1 MNIGINGF
9 GRVGKHICKA
19 ILESNSDLNIIQIN
33 DITDTKT
40 LAHLFKYD
48 SCYGVFPGEISY
60 DENSITI
67 NNKKISI
74 STERDP
80 SKIVW
85 NEKIDTIIESTG
97 FFTDATK
104 ASLHIRDNVK
114 RVIIT
119 APSKGVDITII
130 MGINEK
136 DFDPYKHKTISNA
149 SCTTNSLAPAVK
161 VLNDNYQIEKGFMTT
176 VHAYTNDQ
184 KILDAPHDDLRRARA
199 GAINIIPTT
208 TGAAKAVSLV
218 IPEMEGRITG
228 IALRVPTPVVS
239 ITDFV
244 CLVKKQTTKED
255 VNNAFLEASQKS
267 LKGILGFTMEPIVSS
282 DVKGSPF
289 SGIIDGLSTMVL
301 DGNFIK
307 IFSWYDNEWA
317 FSVRIADLCKYISER
332 TN

>member
-19 ILESNSDLNIIQIN
+19 ILESNSNLNIIQIN

-48 SCYGVFPGEISY
+48 SCYGVFPGEISH

-67 NNKKISI
+67 NNKKIII

-80 SKIVW
+80 SKIPW
-85 NEKIDTIIESTG
+85 NNSIDTVIESTG
-97 FFTDATK
+97 FFTDAAK
-104 ASLHIRDNVK
+104 ASMHIRDSVK

-136 DFDPYKHKTISNA
+136 DFDPIKHKTISNA

-161 VLNDNYQIEKGFMTT
+161 VLNDNFQIEKGFMTT

-184 KILDAPHDDLRRARA
+184 KILDSPHDDLRRARA

-218 IPEMEGRITG
+218 IPEMDGRITG

-244 CLVKKQTTKED
+244 CLVKKQTTKEE

-282 DVKGSPF
+282 DIKGSTF

-332 TN
+332 SN

>member
-19 ILESNSDLNIIQIN
+19 IL
-33 DITDTKT
+33 
-40 LAHLFKYD
+40 FKYD
-48 SCYGVFPGEISY
+48 SCYGVFPGEIEY

-67 NNKKISI
+67 NKKKINI

-80 SKIVW
+80 SKIEW

-104 ASLHIRDNVK
+104 ASLHIRNNVK

-136 DFDPYKHKTISNA
+136 DFDPIKHKTISNA

-161 VLNDNYQIEKGFMTT
+161 VLHDNFQIEKGFMTT

-218 IPEMEGRITG
+218 IPEMDGRITG

-244 CLVKKQTTKED
+244 CLVKKQTTKDE
-255 VNNAFLEASQKS
+255 VNNAFFEASQKS

-282 DVKGSPF
+282 DVKGNPF

-307 IFSWYDNEWA
+307 ILSWYDNEWA